1 MGNKQGYIRARIK
14 TQGQIAR
21 VYPPAVYWRKP
32 VDDMCCCGR
41 ADEVVLPYLG
51 KIVWVKK
58 KRRGILD
65 FYYEIKDTDG
75 VIVMP
80 NWIAY
85 FESDNLVHPAE
96 WSDTYNPSIVDDIW
110 LDDEKDRFMMIDVIL
125 IVTG

>member
-1 MGNKQGYIRARIK
+1 MDNKQGYIRARIK
-14 TQGQIAR
+14 TQEQIAR

-51 KIVWVKK
+51 KLVLVKK

-96 WSDTYNPSIVDDIW
+96 GEDNVDYIW
-110 LDDEKDRFMMIDVIL
+110 LMFGKDRIFFIDDLL
-125 IVTG
+125 IITG

>member
-1 MGNKQGYIRARIK
+1 MDNKQGYIRARIK
-14 TQGQIAR
+14 TQEQIAR

-96 WSDTYNPSIVDDIW
+96 GEDNVDYIW
-110 LDDEKDRFMMIDVIL
+110 LMFKEDRIFFIDDLL
-125 IVTG
+125 IITG

>member
-1 MGNKQGYIRARIK
+1 MGRNDGYIKAKIK
-14 TQGQIAR
+14 SQGQIAR
-21 VYPPAVYWRKP
+21 VYPSAVYWGKP
-32 VDDMCCCGR
+32 IDDEHWCHG
-41 ADEVVLPYLG
+41 ADEVVMPYLG

-96 WSDTYNPSIVDDIW
+96 GEDNVDYIW
-110 LDDEKDRFMMIDVIL
+110 LMFEEDRIFFIDDLL
-125 IVTG
+125 IITG

>member
-96 WSDTYNPSIVDDIW
+96 GEDNVDYIW
-110 LDDEKDRFMMIDVIL
+110 LMFKEDRIFFIDDLL
-125 IVTG
+125 IITG

>member
-1 MGNKQGYIRARIK
+1 MRRNDGYIKAKIK
-14 TQGQIAR
+14 SQGQIAR
-21 VYPPAVYWRKP
+21 VYPSAVYWGKP
-32 VDDMCCCGR
+32 IDDEHWCHG
-41 ADEVVLPYLG
+41 ADEVVMPYLG

-96 WSDTYNPSIVDDIW
+96 GEDNVDEIW
-110 LDDEKDRFMMIDVIL
+110 LMLRRIEYIL
-125 IVTG
+125 

>member
-1 MGNKQGYIRARIK
+1 MRRNDGYIKAKIK
-14 TQGQIAR
+14 SQGQIAR
-21 VYPPAVYWRKP
+21 VYPSAVYWGKP
-32 VDDMCCCGR
+32 IDDEHWCHG
-41 ADEVVLPYLG
+41 ADEIVMPYLG

-96 WSDTYNPSIVDDIW
+96 GEDIVDYIW
-110 LDDEKDRFMMIDVIL
+110 LMFKEDRIFFIDDLL
-125 IVTG
+125 IITG

>member
-1 MGNKQGYIRARIK
+1 M
-14 TQGQIAR
+14 
-21 VYPPAVYWRKP
+21 
-32 VDDMCCCGR
+32 
-41 ADEVVLPYLG
+41 PYLG

-96 WSDTYNPSIVDDIW
+96 GEDNVDYIW
-110 LDDEKDRFMMIDVIL
+110 LMFGEDRIFFIDDLL
-125 IVTG
+125 IITG